1 MIWAPVLAFVVALI
15 VLLLLLKTRLARI
28 ALDEPNHRSLHT
40 HVTPRTGGLAIVS
53 GFAVAWSFLNHMLL
67 WLLPM
72 ALLLAIS
79 LIDDIKGLPV
89 RWRLAAQLVV
99 GAIFIISVL
108 PGMPWWLLV
117 LMVLAVTWMANLY
130 NFMDGSDGL
139 AGGMAVF
146 GFAGFAIAAWLVNDL
161 AFALM
166 CASVAAAVLAFLIFN
181 FHPARIFMGDSGS
194 IPLGFLAGAA
204 GLYGW
209 QQGFWPLWFPL
220 LVFSPFIV
228 DASITLIK
236 RLLRGEKI
244 WQAHRSHYYQ
254 RLIQL
259 GWGHRKTALAEYAL
273 MLSVGVTAIYLLDQP
288 ITAVVTALLVW
299 VGIYALLM
307 RLIDKRWAKRS
318 I

>member
-1 MIWAPVLAFVVALI
+1 MMWAPILAFVVTFV
-15 VLLLLLKTRLARI
+15 VLLLLLKTRLARL

-40 HVTPRTGGLAIVS
+40 HITPRTGGLAIIG
-53 GFAVAWSFLNHMLL
+53 GFAVAWIFLSHMLL
-67 WLLPM
+67 WLLPI

-89 RWRLAAQLVV
+89 RWRLVAQLAVA
-99 GAIFIISVL
+99 AIFITFSL
-108 PGMPWWLLV
+108 PEMSWWLLV
-117 LMVLAVTWMANLY
+117 LMVLGITWMANLY

-139 AGGMAVF
+139 AGGMAMF
-146 GFAGFAIAAWLVNDL
+146 GFAGYAIAAGLANDF

-166 CASVAAAVLAFLIFN
+166 CASVAAAALAFLLFN

-209 QQGFWPLWFPL
+209 QQGLWPLWFPL

-228 DASITLIK
+228 DASNTLLK

-259 GWGHRKTALAEYAL
+259 GWGHRKTALVEYAL
-273 MLSVGVTAIYLLDQP
+273 MFGVGTTAICLLGQP
-288 ITAVVTALLVW
+288 FMVVVMAHLVW
-299 VGIYALLM
+299 AGIYALLM
-307 RLIDKRWAKRS
+307 SAIDARWAKRS
-318 I
+318 L